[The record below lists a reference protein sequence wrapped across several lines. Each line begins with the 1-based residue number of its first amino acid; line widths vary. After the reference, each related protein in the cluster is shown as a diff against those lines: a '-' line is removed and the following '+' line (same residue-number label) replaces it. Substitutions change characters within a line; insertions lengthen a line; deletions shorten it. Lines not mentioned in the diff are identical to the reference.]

1 MPGPAAVGKEGAH
14 PAVVQGDVGVQRA
27 TAFGPAPLPQQ
38 GDHLGADPPTLPGI
52 GHEEGDIADAVPV
65 GTAEVGQGHQVL
77 AVEHPDRLTNAA
89 VEDPAQQVLDLR
101 PDAEVTPPQGPLG
114 AVEMQ
119 LRLHDVV
126 LGTLHNSARR
136 LGPCKIAFE
145 QPGSVYVLYA
155 LYARQKSAFLAAN
168 SPS

>member
-1 MPGPAAVGKEGAH
+1 
-14 PAVVQGDVGVQRA
+14 
-27 TAFGPAPLPQQ
+27 
-38 GDHLGADPPTLPGI
+38 
-52 GHEEGDIADAVPV
+52 
-65 GTAEVGQGHQVL
+65 
-77 AVEHPDRLTNAA
+77 
-89 VEDPAQQVLDLR
+89 
-101 PDAEVTPPQGPLG
+101 
-114 AVEMQ
+114 MQ

-136 LGPCKIAFE
+136 VGPCKIAFE